1 MRNLQGKAILV
12 CGGATGIGA
21 ATARRLCEEGA
32 SVGIGDFNIATAE
45 ALAAAVECRRRSSR
59 GLAL

>member
-32 SVGIGDFNIATAE
+32 TCGHWRFQYRHG
-45 ALAAAVECRRRSSR
+45 
-59 GLAL
+59 